1 MATERP
7 LRPRY
12 KRSYVVHSVLDIV
25 SPEVDLPKSL
35 RGGGRLVSV
44 IVPTYEDS
52 EYLPDAL
59 ESIAAQTHDNIEVVV
74 VDSSGVDWLRDLAT
88 TVDGVEYVYQ
98 KPGGISAARNA
109 GLDAARGDVIAFL
122 DADDRWS
129 PEKLERQLTALGDD
143 ADVAYSDIYIV
154 EDGRT
159 RYQSSLPVRDPER
172 HQLDF
177 MFEGGVPTS
186 TVVARSACF
195 DDERFDE
202 SLSTAEDRHMWARL
216 FAHYRPT
223 RIAEPLAYYTVR
235 EASLT
240 SDITAMYECE
250 LAGLADLAERYPEV
264 AAEYSALERKAKYKH
279 GKRLLRSGRGADARE
294 PLREAITAGMT
305 DPRALAALAIA
316 YAPGGHARLLRLL
329 ERAQEQLR

>member
-1 MATERP
+1 MS
-7 LRPRY
+7 L
-12 KRSYVVHSVLDIV
+12 
-25 SPEVDLPKSL
+25 EVDLPKSL
-35 RGGGRLVSV
+35 RGGGQLVSV
-44 IVPTYEDS
+44 IVPTYEDA
-52 EYLPDAL
+52 EFLPDAL
-59 ESIAAQTHDNIEVVV
+59 ESIAAQTHNNIEVVV

-98 KPGGISAARNA
+98 KPRGISAARNA
-109 GLDAARGDVIAFL
+109 GLDAARGDAIAFL
-122 DADDRWS
+122 DADDCWV
-129 PEKLERQLTALGDD
+129 PEKLERQLTALDDDD

-159 RYQSSLPVRDPER
+159 RYQSSLPVRNPDR

-177 MFEGGVPTS
+177 LFEGGVPTS

-240 SDITAMYECE
+240 SDIAAMYECE
-250 LAGLADLAERYPEV
+250 LAGLADLGERYPEV
-264 AAEYSALERKAKYKH
+264 AAEYSALKRKAKYKH
-279 GKRLLRSGRGADARE
+279 GKRLLRSGRGATARE

-316 YAPGGHARLLRLL
+316 YAPGGYARLLRLL